1 MRVNQDIARRCL
13 VREEA
18 DRLLQWFYGHARILP
33 WREDKDP
40 YRVWVSEIMLQ
51 QTRVEAVI
59 PYFNRFMKE
68 LPTLKELACCEEGP
82 LLKLW
87 EGLGYYNRVRNMQ
100 KAAIQMMEVYEGNF
114 PTTRSE
120 LMKLKGIGSYTAGA
134 IASIAFNQQEPAVDG
149 NVLRVWMR
157 VHDDFDDIAKQTTKT
172 KVEQEIMNWIPVD
185 FPGDFTQAIMELGA
199 TVCVPKGEPKC
210 PICPLVNFCK
220 AKQNDHVNQ
229 IPVKTKA
236 KPRKIQARTII
247 VVQKGNRVLLKKR
260 ENKGLLAGL
269 YEFINEEG
277 QLEEKEVIEKIK
289 ELGLNP
295 IRISPMGEEKH
306 IFSHIEW
313 HMVGYLIKID
323 ETQEDKGFLFADVD
337 QLDKQYAIP
346 SAYVAYRKQIRRKL
360 E

>member
-1 MRVNQDIARRCL
+1 MREE
-13 VREEA
+13 VRE
-18 DRLLQWFYGHARILP
+18 LLQWFHHHARNLP
-33 WREDKDP
+33 WRENQDP

-59 PYFNRFMKE
+59 PYFSRFMTA
-68 LPTLKELACCEEGP
+68 LPSIEDLACCEEGR

-100 KAAIQMMEVYEGNF
+100 IAAIQIMENYGGNF
-114 PTTRSE
+114 PKTKIE
-120 LMKLKGIGSYTAGA
+120 LMTLKGIGSYTAGA
-134 IASIAFNQQEPAVDG
+134 VASIAFNQAEPAVDG

-172 KVEQEIMNWIPVD
+172 KVEQEIMSWIPQD
-185 FPGDFTQAIMELGA
+185 FPGDFTQAMMELGA
-199 TVCVPKGEPKC
+199 TVCVPKGEAKC
-210 PICPLVNFCK
+210 EICPLMNYCK
-220 AKQNDHVNQ
+220 AREKGHIGQ

-236 KPRKIQARTII
+236 KPRKIQIRTIL

-260 ENKGLLAGL
+260 ESKGLLAGM
-269 YEFINEEG
+269 YEFLNEEG
-277 QLEEKEVIEKIK
+277 RLEEKEAVNKIK

-295 IRISPMGEEKH
+295 MRIIPMGEEKH

-313 HMVGYLIKID
+313 HMVGYLIKVD
-323 ETQEDKGFLFADVD
+323 ETQEDNQFLFADVD
-337 QLDKQYAIP
+337 QLDREFAIP
-346 SAYVAYRKQIRRKL
+346 SAYVAYRRQIRRKL